1 MAIIIVSKSGQSF
14 QTRDGEKNP
23 RGEIAGTQDMIRHL
37 SEEGHKVIYFGAH
50 QGEIPY
56 TVAQLKP
63 YLEGL
68 NSFQSWKEQQQR
80 FVIDTDRL
88 CEKLTELGWDGRR
101 TPLWIESCGLSASFS
116 HVGNSRGVSCLL
128 SSMRYTAPILGAM
141 RLLQSPRICL
151 VTDVRS
157 YPRDGEMSDKWPELM
172 PAALLDNTQGGLD
185 KRTTISFQKYRMKSR
200 DSQSWSW
207 PYLEWLPPCDKT
219 IYDVCGASHCHIKT
233 GFRKKSRDEAWNC
246 MLGTHGQLL
255 KSCGERAIMYGE
267 GWDHW
272 SGYSNVGPND
282 EIGGIREYQFPG
294 ACAYPK
300 LMRAL
305 SVAIC
310 SPVVAPD
317 KGFVTNKPV
326 IIASRG
332 CLPVVSSMDFAPH
345 TWDLAG
351 NILDMG
357 HPLRADHWS
366 EVLRISQFDYQL
378 RLELWNELKLCLG
391 RQRFDTID
399 QLVADYESGL
409 YESDR
414 QEWHVRYGGYERA

>member
-14 QTRDGEKNP
+14 QTRDGDKNP

-37 SEEGHKVIYFGAH
+37 SEEGHKVIYFGQH
-50 QGEIPY
+50 QGDIPY
-56 TVAQLKP
+56 CAATIKP
-63 YLEGL
+63 YLEGM
-68 NSFQSWKEQQQR
+68 SSYQTWREQQNR
-80 FVIDTDRL
+80 FEIDTTHL
-88 CEKLTELGWDGRR
+88 ISELTDQGWDGRR
-101 TPLWIESCGLSASFS
+101 PPLWIESCGLSASYS
-116 HVGNSRGVSCLL
+116 HVGNKRGVTCLL

-141 RLLQSPRICL
+141 RLLQAPRICL

-157 YPRDGEMSDKWPELM
+157 YPRDGEMRDDFPELR

-185 KRTTISFQKYRMKSR
+185 KTMIAGFQKWHVRSR

-207 PYLEWLPPCDKT
+207 PYLEWLPPCET
-219 IYDVCGASHCHIKT
+219 TMWDVCGASHCHIKT
-233 GFRKKSRDEAWNC
+233 GFRKKWRNDAWS
-246 MLGTHGQLL
+246 MLLGREGQLL
-255 KSCGERAIMYGE
+255 KSVGERGIMYGE
-267 GWDHW
+267 GWEHW
-272 SGYSNVGPND
+272 SGYDWVGPND

-294 ACAYPK
+294 PCSYPK

-305 SVAIC
+305 SVAKC

-317 KGFVTNKPV
+317 ERFVTNKPV

-332 CLPVVSSMDFAPH
+332 CLPVLLENHAH
-345 TWDLAG
+345 AWDPDYEIIPRVHA
-351 NILDMG
+351 
-357 HPLRADHWS
+357 LRAERWDETLMVS
-366 EVLRISQFDYQL
+366 RYKFEQ

-399 QLVADYESGL
+399 QLVADYEGGL

-414 QEWHVRYGGYERA
+414 QEWHQRYGGYEAI